1 MTRPQ
6 PQPEPLAP
14 REAECLA
21 CVAAQMIP
29 ASAEY
34 GVPGADDP
42 AIMAD
47 MVASPGRDFAGLRS
61 LLAAID
67 EAAGGSLAALTHD
80 RQAALLARLRA
91 ELPGGLAVVEAVVT
105 RAYYRDARV
114 LSSLG
119 LEPRPPFP
127 KGFEVE
133 HVDLSLLDS
142 VRRRGAIWRSA

>member
-1 MTRPQ
+1 MNRPE
-6 PQPEPLAP
+6 PQPEPLAQH
-14 REAECLA
+14 EVECLA
-21 CVAAQMIP
+21 CIAAQMIP

-47 MVASPGRDFAGLRS
+47 MAASLGRDHAALRR
-61 LLAAID
+61 LLAVVD
-67 EAAGGSLAALTHD
+67 EAAGGSLAALSRD

-91 ELPGGLAVVEAVVT
+91 ELPGGLGVVEAVVT

-114 LSSLG
+114 LASLG
-119 LEPRPPFP
+119 VEPRPPFP

-133 HVDLSLLDS
+133 NVDLSLLDP
-142 VRRRGAIWRSA
+142 VRQRGSICRPA